1 MELLIFKIIVIGCL
15 IRLIFLQIGH
25 LTVAFYKEANK
36 MQVDEILDEILK
48 DPEKY
53 VRYDHIEKFI
63 DNMFWVVIFIILIIA
78 AFSGNVIFVNQ

>member
-15 IRLIFLQIGH
+15 IRLIFLQVGH

-36 MQVDEILDEILK
+36 MQVDEILK

-53 VRYDHIEKFI
+53 VKWDHLERFMT
-63 DNMFWVVIFIILIIA
+63 NMIWLVVIISLIVA
-78 AFSGNVIFVNQ
+78 AFSDNVTFVNQ

>member
-36 MQVDEILDEILK
+36 MQVDEILK

-53 VRYDHIEKFI
+53 VRYDHLETFMT
-63 DNMFWVVIFIILIIA
+63 NMIWLVFIIALIVA
-78 AFSGNVIFVNQ
+78 AFSGNVTFVNQ

>member
-36 MQVDEILDEILK
+36 MQVDEILK

-53 VRYDHIEKFI
+53 VKWDHLETFMN
-63 DNMFWVVIFIILIIA
+63 NMIWAVFIIALIVA
-78 AFSGNVIFVNQ
+78 AFSGNVTFVNQ

>member
-25 LTVAFYKEANK
+25 LYISFNKEGNK
-36 MQVDEILDEILK
+36 MQVDKILK

-53 VRYDHIEKFI
+53 VRYDHLSIFMT
-63 DNMFWVVIFIILIIA
+63 NMIWAVVIISLIVA
-78 AFSGNVIFVNQ
+78 VFSGNVTFTAK

>member
-25 LTVAFYKEANK
+25 LYISFNKEGNK
-36 MQVDEILDEILK
+36 MQVDEILK

-53 VRYDHIEKFI
+53 VKWDHLETFMT
-63 DNMFWVVIFIILIIA
+63 NMIWLVFIIALIVA
-78 AFSGNVIFVNQ
+78 AFSGNVTFVNQ

>member
-15 IRLIFLQIGH
+15 IRLIFLQVGH
-25 LTVAFYKEANK
+25 LFIAFNKDGNK
-36 MQVDEILDEILK
+36 MQVDEILK

-53 VRYDHIEKFI
+53 VKYDHLETFMN
-63 DNMFWVVIFIILIIA
+63 NMIWAVFIIALIVA

>member
-25 LTVAFYKEANK
+25 LYIAFSKEGNK
-36 MQVDEILDEILK
+36 MQVDEILK

-53 VRYDHIEKFI
+53 VRYDHLEMFMT
-63 DNMFWVVIFIILIIA
+63 NMIWLVFIIALIVA
-78 AFSGNVIFVNQ
+78 AFIGHVTFVNN

>member
-36 MQVDEILDEILK
+36 MQVDEILK

-78 AFSGNVIFVNQ
+78 AFSGNVIFVNK

>member
-36 MQVDEILDEILK
+36 MQVDEILK

-53 VRYDHIEKFI
+53 VKWDHLETFMN
-63 DNMFWVVIFIILIIA
+63 NMIWLVFIISLIVA
-78 AFSGNVIFVNQ
+78 AFSGNVTFVNQ

>member
-25 LTVAFYKEANK
+25 LYISFNKEGNK
-36 MQVDEILDEILK
+36 MQVDEILK

-53 VRYDHIEKFI
+53 VKWDHLETFMT
-63 DNMFWVVIFIILIIA
+63 NMIWLVFIIALIVA
-78 AFSGNVIFVNQ
+78 AFSGNVTFANQ

>member
-25 LTVAFYKEANK
+25 LYIVFNKEGNK
-36 MQVDEILDEILK
+36 MQVDEILK

-78 AFSGNVIFVNQ
+78 AFSGNVTFVNQ

>member
-1 MELLIFKIIVIGCL
+1 MELIIFKIVVIILL
-15 IRLIFLQIGH
+15 IRIIALQIGH
-25 LTVAFYKEANK
+25 LYIAFNKDGNK
-36 MQVDEILDEILK
+36 MQVDEILK

-78 AFSGNVIFVNQ
+78 AFSGNVTFVNQ